1 MCTELLFFCCFF
13 CSTVCFKMLAYHV
26 RCLLPFETEIARN
39 SNSLLVI
46 QVIQNDK
53 TGQDLKP
60 FANLTH

>member
-1 MCTELLFFCCFF
+1 MFQNVGLS
-13 CSTVCFKMLAYHV
+13 CSMSTS
-26 RCLLPFETEIARN
+26 FETEIARN